1 MSSQVS
7 TRSET
12 LPIRAPCQSSLAVVW
27 PHAKKNHPFSRQESN
42 DFSAR
47 IQEPDKTTELL
58 LGREQK
64 KRCRWW
70 VPTSCPGIPRH
81 SLHPSQKSPHRLA
94 LLSGALTVQDPG
106 PGCPPSSKYG
116 RRRSGKEEET
126 PVQPT
131 QFSSKLQA
139 SAAWRGRVCNT
150 VKGTRNS
157 FPVREYFQISCTQ
170 GGH

>member
-12 LPIRAPCQSSLAVVW
+12 LPIRAPSQSSLAVVW
-27 PHAKKNHPFSRQESN
+27 PHAKKNHPFSRQKSN

-47 IQEPDKTTELL
+47 IQDPNKTTELL

-81 SLHPSQKSPHRLA
+81 SLHPSQKSPRRLA
-94 LLSGALTVQDPG
+94 LLSGALTIQDPG
-106 PGCPPSSKYG
+106 PGCAPSSSMGEGEAG
-116 RRRSGKEEET
+116 RRRKPQYNQPRFPASFKHLPLGGVGFAT
-126 PVQPT
+126 P
-131 QFSSKLQA
+131 
-139 SAAWRGRVCNT
+139 
-150 VKGTRNS
+150 
-157 FPVREYFQISCTQ
+157 
-170 GGH
+170 